1 MRPEKKLIIEDV
13 KQQIDGSPFLLL
25 TDYTGLTVQHF
36 SDLRKRLGDAGAEC
50 HVVRNSMLSRAIE
63 AAGLEKPNGALVG
76 MTAMVIGSNEAEIT
90 AIAKILRDFA
100 KDTERSSVKLGYMGQ
115 EKIDADQVKA
125 LAELPGKRTSCGRG
139 WSACCRRRRG
149 RSRWCWGRRPS
160 RLPRC
165 FARKPSSRAKTQRH
179 RVGDCKFRG
188 SRPDLVREPKQRR
201 LPTKDRS
208 RAHD

>member
-125 LAELPGKRTSCGRG
+125 LAELPGKDELR
-139 WSACCRRRRG
+139 A
-149 RSRWCWGRRPS
+149 
-160 RLPRC
+160 RLVGLLQAP
-165 FARKPSSRAKTQRH
+165 ARQIAVVLGAPAQQIAQVLRAKAEQS
-179 RVGDCKFRG
+179 GQD
-188 SRPDLVREPKQRR
+188 
-201 LPTKDRS
+201 
-208 RAHD
+208 AAA